1 LEISITWRT
10 QKVSAKES
18 ATDYGEA
25 LAAIQRAVK
34 KLESLCC
41 KAAVSHDPHDLVH
54 VQWLVQGIREEC
66 TEIERWSVYALPAV
80 GVEEFDWM
88 HPPGM
93 RH

>member
-1 LEISITWRT
+1 M
-10 QKVSAKES
+10 SAKES
-18 ATDYGEA
+18 ATDYAEA

-41 KAAVSHDPHDLVH
+41 KAAVSRSPEDMVH
-54 VQWLVQGIREEC
+54 VQWLAQGIREEC
-66 TEIERWSVYALPAV
+66 TEIERWSVYALPPV